1 MTNSK
6 FERAKKVELVI
17 HFLSLKKLM
26 LEQRKSNHFVAT
38 STQLKLLNIKEIPNF
53 IKALNDLTAK
63 LLDQYLERLRTSS
76 DDYPEEIFDWILKK
90 EFKQMFASDIPD
102 IITDQPENVE
112 DLLQYY
118 VLHPLLSNEKIT
130 LFVLE
135 KAIEQIDAKK
145 ANNQLDNKLT
155 LYQWKAILRFIPSL
169 GLNYAQTADSTEEFK
184 RNVQNFF
191 ENHEIQA
198 ELIPG
203 ILQICIDFFA
213 IFLKLLNLE
222 QSTIHTNFIQ
232 LF

>member
-1 MTNSK
+1 
-6 FERAKKVELVI
+6 
-17 HFLSLKKLM
+17 
-26 LEQRKSNHFVAT
+26 
-38 STQLKLLNIKEIPNF
+38 F

-169 GLNYAQTADSTEEFK
+169 GLNYA
-184 RNVQNFF
+184 
-191 ENHEIQA
+191 
-198 ELIPG
+198 
-203 ILQICIDFFA
+203 
-213 IFLKLLNLE
+213 
-222 QSTIHTNFIQ
+222 
-232 LF
+232 